1 MAKRKT
7 LSVSS
12 ILATK
17 RDSIRSIRRDLQ
29 RAEASRDS
37 LSAALAM
44 TAALQRAVDSV
55 SADVT
60 VYSNP
65 RLFMYLDT
73 RVDSLKS
80 DRVAR
85 ILEIAE
91 SLGFTET
98 RSSDWVNEW
107 SASRSFHY
115 SGDCFGVGVS
125 IEVRFNLPTDGE
137 ACKRVQ
143 VGTEIREVPKYEIRC
158 A

>member
-91 SLGFTET
+91 SLGFNET

>member
-17 RDSIRSIRRDLQ
+17 RDSIRAIRRDLQ
-29 RAEASRDS
+29 RAEAARDS
-37 LSAALAM
+37 LSAVLAM
-44 TAALQRAVDSV
+44 TASLQRAVDCV
-55 SADVT
+55 SADVS
-60 VYSNP
+60 VYSTT
-65 RLFMYLDT
+65 RLYMYLDT
-73 RVDSLKS
+73 QVDSLKS

-91 SLGFTET
+91 SLGFNDT
-98 RSSDWVNEW
+98 RSSDYASEW
-107 SASRSFHY
+107 SACRSFHY
-115 SGDCFGVGVS
+115 SGECLGIDVS

>member
-12 ILATK
+12 ILAVK
-17 RDSIRSIRRDLQ
+17 RDSIRSIRRDLK
-29 RAEASRDS
+29 RAEDSRAFIAAV
-37 LSAALAM
+37 LSM
-44 TAALQRAVDSV
+44 TADLQRAVDSV
-55 SADVT
+55 SADIT
-60 VYSNP
+60 VYTSP
-65 RLFMYLDT
+65 RLYLYLDAK
-73 RVDSLKS
+73 VDSLKGE
-80 DRVAR
+80 RVAK

-91 SLGFTET
+91 SLGFDEA
-98 RSSDWVNEW
+98 RSSDYASEW

-115 SGDCFGVGVS
+115 DGTFFGVDVS
-125 IEVRFNLPTDGE
+125 AVVRFELPTEGE

>member
-29 RAEASRDS
+29 RAEAARDS

-91 SLGFTET
+91 SLGFDNT

-115 SGDCFGVGVS
+115 SGDCLGVGVS
-125 IEVRFNLPTDGE
+125 IEVRFNLPTEGE

>member
-12 ILATK
+12 ILAVK
-17 RDSIRSIRRDLQ
+17 RDSIRSIRRDLKQ
-29 RAEASRDS
+29 AEQARDS
-37 LSAALAM
+37 LSAVLAM
-44 TAALQRAVDSV
+44 TASLQRAVDSV
-55 SADVT
+55 SADVS
-60 VYSNP
+60 VYSSP
-65 RLFMYLDT
+65 RLYLYLDAK
-73 RVDSLKS
+73 VDSLKGE
-80 DRVAR
+80 RVAK

-91 SLGFTET
+91 SLGFDEA
-98 RSSDWVNEW
+98 RSSDYASEW

-115 SGDCFGVGVS
+115 DGTFYGVNVS
-125 IEVRFNLPTDGE
+125 AVVRFELPTEGE